1 MLLIKK
7 AIQIAVNLKQTTQ
20 RLSLHKN
27 MINVLN
33 KYEVHAVVT
42 AIFSHGKLNEAL
54 LKILAYE

>member
-1 MLLIKK
+1 
-7 AIQIAVNLKQTTQ
+7 
-20 RLSLHKN
+20 

-42 AIFSHGKLNEAL
+42 IIFSHGKRNEAL